1 MQNEIISLKKKK
13 LKKVLIIVVS
23 IVLGVAVIAGMSPL
37 VLKWIHSK
45 DQAVYYGDLQ
55 FFEPDYEK
63 NIFDDEIYMSLRRGI
78 HYNRYGNECVLTPD
92 NINELPTAA
101 GFFYDYLN
109 CIIRGDYENY
119 PNFYTEKCK
128 NDNNFHCPERF
139 TMQGLYDIHVD
150 LYSVSGDEETGA
162 VTEIYEVRYRIFENN
177 GTYRTDILPDETRTR
192 VFEVLII
199 NGEAKINS
207 ITYRQTIK

>member
-1 MQNEIISLKKKK
+1 MQNETKSLKKKK
-13 LKKVLIIVVS
+13 LKKIVITVASVVLV
-23 IVLGVAVIAGMSPL
+23 VAVIAGVGPF
-37 VLKWIHSK
+37 VLNWIHPK
-45 DQAVYYGDLQ
+45 NQTVNYDDLR

-63 NIFDDEIYMSLRRGI
+63 NIFEDDLYMSLRRGI
-78 HYNRYGNECVLTPD
+78 HYNRYGNECVLTED
-92 NINELPTAA
+92 NVKELPTAA
-101 GFFYDYLN
+101 GFFYEYLN

-119 PNFYTEKCK
+119 PNFYTDKCK
-128 NDNNFHCPERF
+128 NDANFQCPEKF

-162 VTEIYEVRYRIFENN
+162 VTEVYEVRYRIFENN
-177 GTYRTDILPDETRTR
+177 GTYRKDILPDETRTR
-192 VFEVLII
+192 VFELVII